1 MQMGP
6 RGGADYWRI
15 RIPPRRNGRRRNG
28 SLRVLLQYYEESFRN
43 EDWKRYGRFF
53 IITVN
58 KRNGA
63 HVFSLGNYKTA
74 LKSGM
79 FEMNS

>member
-1 MQMGP
+1 MQMDP

-15 RIPPRRNGRRRNG
+15 RIPPW
-28 SLRVLLQYYEESFRN
+28 STSRVLLQYYEESFRN
-43 EDWKRYGRFF
+43 KDWKRYGWFF

-58 KRNGA
+58 ERTEA
-63 HVFSLGNYKTA
+63 PVFSLGNYKTA

-79 FEMNS
+79 FVVNS